1 MATLK
6 LLGNRRLTE
15 SQTKWLANQGYAVRH
30 QSDFNAG
37 IERFAPGLVR
47 DDHNDVDP
55 LQGDVQPNI
64 DQDPLEDLNEFPYVK
79 QVTKDVNTNSE
90 YIQDQ
95 QTAQQPAP
103 KNLYVIRPIDFN
115 PMELLSIVDRYHKGD
130 FDDGFAILRD
140 EEAMP
145 DAHVAKRKELDK
157 QLKFA
162 QRVGIKVFWN
172 IDEVIANQ
180 NR

>member
-1 MATLK
+1 MKTLQV
-6 LLGNRRLTE
+6 LGQRRLTKMQMKHFGDLNIGIKH
-15 SQTKWLANQGYAVRH
+15 QT
-30 QSDFNAG
+30 DFLAG
-37 IERFAPGLVR
+37 IEQFRVGNFR
-47 DDHNDVDP
+47 DHNDVDP
-55 LQGDVQPNI
+55 LQGDIQPNI

-79 QVTKDVNTNSE
+79 QVTKDVNTSSE

-115 PMELLSIVDRYHKGD
+115 PMEMLSIVDRYRKGD
-130 FDDGFAILRD
+130 FDDNFAILRD

-145 DAHVAKRKELDK
+145 DAHSAKRKELDK

-162 QRVGIKVFWN
+162 QKIGIKVFWT